1 MNTRT
6 LVNVLIAGLAG
17 LWLAGAAPA
26 EASMLVSEPAIR
38 VHVGGAVKR
47 PGVYRVPAGSRV
59 AEAIAAAGGPARKAD
74 LAALNLAA
82 LLEDGEQ
89 FLVPTPGAS
98 PRVAPAQAPQ
108 TASGQTRRRA
118 GNRAAQPVRAVA
130 LNRANA
136 QELQTLP
143 GVGPAM
149 AARILQVRTR
159 LGRFSALEEL
169 REVPGIGPKRLAK
182 LRPRLVLD

>member
-1 MNTRT
+1 MQKRLN
-6 LVNVLIAGLAG
+6 LAG
-17 LWLAGAAPA
+17 LIAVLAGAWFGFMSPV
-26 EASMLVSEPAIR
+26 EANMSVSEPVIR

-74 LAALNLAA
+74 LSALNLAA
-82 LLEDGEQ
+82 VLQDGEQ
-89 FLVPTPGAS
+89 FLVPVPGA
-98 PRVAPAQAPQ
+98 APQ
-108 TASGQTRRRA
+108 TRSAKMLPALVRALPRRR
-118 GNRAAQPVRAVA
+118 GGGPLRPVRAVP

-136 QELQTLP
+136 QDLQTLP

-149 AARILQVRTR
+149 AARILRVRAR